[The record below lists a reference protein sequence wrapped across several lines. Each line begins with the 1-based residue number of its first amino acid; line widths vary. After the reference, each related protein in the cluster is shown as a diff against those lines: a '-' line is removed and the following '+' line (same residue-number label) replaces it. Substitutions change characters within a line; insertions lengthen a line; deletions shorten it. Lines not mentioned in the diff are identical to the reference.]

1 MPRIRP
7 RSQSPD
13 ASPFQAVSHYIHVT
27 ITTGDSVEIEYTG
40 RTEDGV
46 VFDTTRESVAGET
59 GLADSQP
66 DREYQS
72 ITVEVGAG
80 RILAGLEEAL
90 SGLEQGATATVTV
103 PPEKGYGEWAEKQVR
118 EFETAELRQILGGDL
133 PEEGAYLETQDGNQG
148 EVTDV
153 GDDVVEVDFNSPLA
167 GETLEFDIEIINVN

>member
-13 ASPFQAVSHYIHVT
+13 ASPFQPVAHYIYVT

-46 VFDTTRESVAGET
+46 VFDTTRESVARET

-90 SGLEQGATATVTV
+90 SGLEQGATPTVAV

-118 EFETAELRQILGGDL
+118 EFETTELRQILGGDL
-133 PEEGAYLETQDGNQG
+133 PEEGAYLETQNGNQG

-153 GDDVVEVDFNSPLA
+153 GGDVVEVDFNSPLA
-167 GETLEFDIEIINVN
+167 GETLEFDIEIVNVN